1 MRWGVALTSSDII
14 LRKMME
20 RRGGGGWKTSQW
32 NLIKLRNKALL
43 TCLFCLIFATCALL
57 RLFNATHS
65 RKTAKLTTRCVVEIR
80 FKVKINSRCRRCRG
94 LRMAKSC
101 LLYIYTQKSNL
112 TSMQEGAK
120 ASSREEKKREI
131 SRDEMRHHERR
142 QNELCKWLF
151 QSLVLLLLGS
161 LSSFLSIY
169 TYIEMLWL
177 CEKPLHGGGGGPTTI
192 KPPCVCKVACERHS
206 HLNITTL
213 SSHPHIS
220 QPPFT

>member
-14 LRKMME
+14 LKKMTE
-20 RRGGGGWKTSQW
+20 RRGGGRKTLQW

-43 TCLFCLIFATCALL
+43 TCFFCLIFATCALL

-65 RKTAKLTTRCVVEIR
+65 RETAKLTTRCVVEIR
-80 FKVKINSRCRRCRG
+80 FKVKSAAVVVVEAFEWQKAAAC
-94 LRMAKSC
+94 
-101 LLYIYTQKSNL
+101 YTYTRKKSNL
-112 TSMQEGAK
+112 TSRQEGAK

-161 LSSFLSIY
+161 LSLRSSAYIH
-169 TYIEMLWL
+169 TYWDVMIMRE
-177 CEKPLHGGGGGPTTI
+177 TI
-192 KPPCVCKVACERHS
+192 ARRRR
-206 HLNITTL
+206 
-213 SSHPHIS
+213 PHDD
-220 QPPFT
+220 